1 MSARASAFDRVPV
14 ISGIRRQ
21 VDRFAGWIAN
31 PDVGINTPRWLGIAL
46 IVGLLAV
53 FLREPILA
61 LIAFG
66 VALVAFVVR
75 IWWDNCFRSFTYE
88 RAVSAERA
96 FHGDT
101 VEVSLTATNAKPLP
115 LSRLEVADQV
125 SINIEI
131 PNRELDRS
139 DQAQSRILRTVYSL
153 GMYER
158 VHYTFKVPCRSRG
171 WHRFGPAVASASD
184 PLGLSTRREEL
195 GGVVR
200 FLVYPRMVPITE
212 MIVPARQPFG
222 DFKPLQ
228 SVVEDPMRMAGVRE
242 YVPGDSPKRIHWRA
256 TARTGVMQTRV
267 FEPSASPVAAVFL
280 DTITFS
286 YLWEGQNSALLE
298 LAVTAAASLSRQ
310 LLESRHQVGFYANA
324 PIPNRSRTVRVPPG
338 RRPGQLTRILED
350 MAALMPAFG
359 DRIEHMVMQ
368 ELPRLPWGATVII
381 ITCRVT
387 DGLQRSLVRLARS
400 SGTLRFVIVA
410 IGPQPTLLPDLR
422 RRIPVYHLSDE
433 ESWDSIER
441 IVLTRQG

>member
-1 MSARASAFDRVPV
+1 MASTLDRLPV
-14 ISGIRRQ
+14 VGGIRNGLG
-21 VDRFAGWIAN
+21 RFAVWIAN
-31 PDVGINTPRWLGIAL
+31 PDVGINTPRWLGIATL
-46 IVGLLAV
+46 VALLAI

-75 IWWDNCFRSFTYE
+75 IWWDNCFRSLTYE
-88 RAVSAERA
+88 RTVSAERA
-96 FHGDT
+96 FYGDT
-101 VEVSLTATNAKPLP
+101 VEVTLTATNAKPLP

-125 SINIEI
+125 SNNINI
-131 PNRELDRS
+131 PNRELERS
-139 DQAQSRILRTVYSL
+139 EQAQSRVLRTIYSL

-158 VHYTFKVPCRSRG
+158 VHYTFRIPCNTRG
-171 WHRFGPAVASASD
+171 WHRFGPSVASASD
-184 PLGLSTRREEL
+184 PLGLSSRREEI
-195 GGVVR
+195 GGIAR
-200 FLVYPRMVPITE
+200 FLVYPRMVPISE

-222 DFKPLQ
+222 DFKPQQ

-256 TARTGVMQTRV
+256 TARTGTLQTRV

-286 YLWEGQNSALLE
+286 YLWEGQNSDLLE
-298 LAVTAAASLSRQ
+298 LSVTAAASLTRQ

-324 PIPNRSRTVRVPPG
+324 PIPNRSRTVRVPPS

-359 DRIEHMVMQ
+359 DRIEHMMMH

-387 DGLQRSLVRLARS
+387 EGLQRSLVRHARS

-410 IGPQPTLLPDLR
+410 IGPEPVLLPDLR
-422 RRIPVYHLSDE
+422 RRIPVYHLSDD

-441 IVLTRQG
+441 IVLARQG